1 MNDEKIREM
10 MAPPAADINSVRQV
24 AEAPM
29 PRKMSEEEYLRG
41 KLDTMMAPPAADIEE
56 RNHTR

>member
-1 MNDEKIREM
+1 LGDEKLREM
-10 MAPPAADINSVRQV
+10 MAPPAADINSVRQA

-29 PRKMSEEEYLRG
+29 PIKMGDEKLRE
-41 KLDTMMAPPAADIEE
+41 MMAPPAADIEE